1 MNDYL
6 SCKGNVFCNLGVL
19 WYKMYYLCN
28 TMHEKKM
35 TYEEPRADAIELN
48 FNLSVLSASPT
59 GESYDGQVQYD
70 DGFDE

>member
-1 MNDYL
+1 
-6 SCKGNVFCNLGVL
+6 
-19 WYKMYYLCN
+19 MYYLCN

-48 FNLSVLSASPT
+48 FNLSVLTASPT